1 MNTTIDLFDNDTV
14 PPPLR
19 LADGALLLRGFAD
32 PVAAGLLADIG
43 RVAAA
48 APLRRMTTPGGRAM
62 SVEMSNCGAV
72 GWVSD
77 ASGYRYDPLDPLSR
91 RRWPAMP
98 DRFAQLATMAAAAA
112 GFAGFEADACLI
124 NRYAVGARLSLH
136 QDRDEL
142 DYSQP
147 IVSVSLGL
155 PANFVFG
162 GREARRPDAA
172 GCAAPRRCRRLGWR
186 GPPAPSWRADPEGRR
201 ASADR
206 QLPLQPDIA
215 PRTLNGRR
223 AKQIEPGGIDWL
235 EPGRAAAGMGSAV
248 AFDSIRATEK
258 GPR

>member
-162 GREARRPDAA
+162 GPKRGDPTLRVALLHGDVVVWGGAARLHHHGVLTLKA
-172 GCAAPRRCRRLGWR
+172 GEHPLTGSYRYNLTL
-186 GPPAPSWRADPEGRR
+186 RR
-201 ASADR
+201 AR
-206 QLPLQPDIA
+206 
-215 PRTLNGRR
+215 
-223 AKQIEPGGIDWL
+223 
-235 EPGRAAAGMGSAV
+235 
-248 AFDSIRATEK
+248 
-258 GPR
+258 